1 VKRFRCSCGL
11 AVFFDDYACTGCGA
25 QLGYAPELSAFLA
38 RPAPQQAFV
47 APEGSAW
54 KACRNRID
62 HRACNWL
69 LRADD
74 PLDFCLAC
82 RLNRVIPNLATE
94 HNLRL
99 WRRTEQAKRRL
110 VYSLINLGLPREAG
124 DARPPLR
131 FEFLEDQRSNPD
143 VAESLVM
150 TGHRAGIITV
160 NLLEADD
167 VARHVVREQMAERYR
182 TLLGHFRHESGHYYE
197 PLLVPPGP
205 ARDAYRALFGDERL
219 DYDAA
224 LARYH
229 AEGPDPGWNG
239 RCISP
244 YASAHP
250 MEDWAETWAH
260 YLHISD
266 ALETARATGLIR
278 EAPTDDWEAELA
290 LWIPGAVSLNEMA
303 RSLGLDDPY
312 PFVITPP
319 VRAKLGFIHQRLA
332 AARQDAA
339 AAAATR

>member
-1 VKRFRCSCGL
+1 
-11 AVFFDDYACTGCGA
+11 
-25 QLGYAPELSAFLA
+25 
-38 RPAPQQAFV
+38 
-47 APEGSAW
+47 
-54 KACRNRID
+54 
-62 HRACNWL
+62 
-69 LRADD
+69 
-74 PLDFCLAC
+74 
-82 RLNRVIPNLATE
+82 
-94 HNLRL
+94 
-99 WRRTEQAKRRL
+99 
-110 VYSLINLGLPREAG
+110 
-124 DARPPLR
+124 
-131 FEFLEDQRSNPD
+131 
-143 VAESLVM
+143 
-150 TGHRAGIITV
+150 
-160 NLLEADD
+160 
-167 VARHVVREQMAERYR
+167 MAERYR

-197 PLLVPPGP
+197 PMLVPPGA
-205 ARDAYRALFGDERL
+205 ARDAYRALFGDERM
-219 DYDAA
+219 DYEAA

-278 EAPTDDWEAELA
+278 EAPTDDWDAELA

-339 AAAATR
+339 AAAAAR

>member
-1 VKRFRCSCGL
+1 
-11 AVFFDDYACTGCGA
+11 
-25 QLGYAPELSAFLA
+25 
-38 RPAPQQAFV
+38 
-47 APEGSAW
+47 
-54 KACRNRID
+54 
-62 HRACNWL
+62 
-69 LRADD
+69 
-74 PLDFCLAC
+74 
-82 RLNRVIPNLATE
+82 
-94 HNLRL
+94 
-99 WRRTEQAKRRL
+99 
-110 VYSLINLGLPREAG
+110 
-124 DARPPLR
+124 
-131 FEFLEDQRSNPD
+131 

-150 TGHRAGIITV
+150 TGHRAGIITI

-197 PLLVPPGP
+197 HVLVPPGP
-205 ARDAYRALFGDERL
+205 ARDTYRGLFGDERL

-229 AEGPDPGWNG
+229 AEGPDPSWNG

-278 EAPTDDWEAELA
+278 EEPSDDWDEELA

-312 PFVITPP
+312 PFVITGP

-339 AAAATR
+339 ATAAAR